1 MSKELKNLQKLVQK
15 KYRIESDL
23 FFIEGK
29 KIFQELLNEKIPI
42 ENVIVTS
49 EFYNENKT
57 LFKKIKPKTLKNNEF
72 EKLSSQQTPQGIIA
86 YVKKDYVLKNKANE
100 SNILFFNKI
109 SDPGNLGTIIRIAD
123 WFGFK
128 EVVISEDSVELFN
141 PKVVQATMGSIFHLK
156 FLINVKS
163 IEFIKEFKHN
173 GYNIILA
180 DLDGSNLYQERFE
193 KDKNIIIFSN
203 EANGPEKEIVKL
215 ADKVITI
222 PKFGKA
228 ESLNVA
234 VSTGIILSHFVNNKR

>member
-57 LFKKIKPKTLKNNEF
+57 LFKNIEPKTLKNNEF
-72 EKLSSQQTPQGIIA
+72 EKLSLLQTPQGIIA

-100 SNILFFNKI
+100 SNILFLNKI

>member
-42 ENVIVTS
+42 ENVFVTS

-57 LFKKIKPKTLKNNEF
+57 LFKNIEPKTLKNNEF
-72 EKLSSQQTPQGIIA
+72 EKLSLLQTPQGIIA

-100 SNILFFNKI
+100 SNILFLNKI

>member
-42 ENVIVTS
+42 ENVFVTS

-57 LFKKIKPKTLKNNEF
+57 LFKNIEPKTLKNNEF
-72 EKLSSQQTPQGIIA
+72 EKLSLLQTPQGIIA